1 MYSYSFI
8 WNKVKEVIRS
18 TLDSNMGEGNDVVYM
33 EFYNDTELVEL
44 TENEATV
51 LVKYQVHYH
60 VLNDNENLHIINN
73 ALKQV
78 LNKDIRCRIVL
89 EDTYRKL
96 SVDNAFSKQLD
107 DNVMPQFLFENFVVG
122 PSNKESYMA
131 SLAVAM
137 NPGRKTY
144 NPLFIYGDSGLGK
157 THLLCAIGNYI
168 KNKFPERKIL
178 YISCMDYV
186 NNVGKAIKNKTIE
199 DYKNQ
204 LNSLDILIV
213 DDIQLLAGKEKSK
226 EIFFNVF
233 NELYDNGKQIILAS
247 DRPPVM
253 IKDVEARLVSRFSQG
268 LSVSVTTPE
277 FETAY
282 RILEMKIK
290 SLGMEPNSIDPE
302 VISFMATNFSSDVRK
317 LEGSLNRLLFYSI
330 NFSDNSAITLDV
342 AMEAFKNDLIN
353 VPNKNE
359 LKIKDIVNAVVEYY
373 GLDKNLL
380 VGKARTQK
388 VATPRHIAMYL
399 CRKHLD
405 VSYLKIGEEFGGRD
419 HSTVLSACEKIEKMV
434 KTNEEYKRAVRDI
447 ESTLIK

>member
-1 MYSYSFI
+1 MF
-8 WNKVKEVIRS
+8 NKRCKIHCGNWFRKVIP
-18 TLDSNMGEGNDVVYM
+18 LDNVTAHT
-33 EFYNDTELVEL
+33 F
-44 TENEATV
+44 
-51 LVKYQVHYH
+51 Q
-60 VLNDNENLHIINN
+60 HIQLRFCFN
-73 ALKQV
+73 ALG
-78 LNKDIRCRIVL
+78 NRWNL
-89 EDTYRKL
+89 EELRYF
-96 SVDNAFSKQLD
+96 DNDFKS
-107 DNVMPQFLFENFVVG
+107 MPVQADRTFENFVVG

-330 NFSDNSAITLDV
+330 NFSDNSAITLDL

-359 LKIKDIVNAVVEYY
+359 LKVKDIVNAVVEYY
-373 GLDKNLL
+373 GIDKNLL
-380 VGKARTQK
+380 VGKTRTQK

-405 VSYLKIGEEFGGRD
+405 VSYDKIGEEFGGRD
-419 HSTVLSACEKIEKMV
+419 HSTVLSAYEKIEKMV